1 MPNNNNNNRW
11 RGPPP
16 GVRAN
21 ALARARELVA
31 AHQSTNTTR
40 RRTGRLRLPTTLVAN
55 NQRRTLNT
63 RLVNLQRRYNNLE
76 RLRTSTLSVID
87 PSQWNTLGNGAE
99 SLYQYIRNHN
109 LQGFATG
116 GWVQH
121 LYRLRQ
127 IATAATR
134 YGSEQNNNS
143 ARANN
148 NNRNAIARAR
158 ANRNAA
164 SYAAGPPP
172 PNDPYLVQQNNYAGG
187 DGRNEAMNAMKN
199 ASNKF
204 KLKTTW
210 GRRAN
215 KNTASAWYNQTTKK
229 IKKMNHSV
237 INNIIGQNKFRP
249 GPINGNTQ
257 LYFDAND
264 PKRHLFTKNGM
275 VGSRGLNPYYG
286 KNIHMRPY
294 LLPRDVNQELFRF
307 MATREQKAQKA
318 ARRPRIT
325 RNANNFYNSNT
336 NNVGGVKRKRNA
348 NNNTPVKRAK
358 SGGK

>member
-1 MPNNNNNNRW
+1 MPNNNNSNRW

-31 AHQSTNTTR
+31 SE
-40 RRTGRLRLPTTLVAN
+40 AN
-55 NQRRTLNT
+55 HRRTLNT
-63 RLVNLQRRYNNLE
+63 RLANLQGRQTNLS
-76 RLRTSTLSVID
+76 RLPMGPPGR
-87 PSQWNTLGNGAE
+87 WNALGQDAE

-109 LQGFATG
+109 LTNYAREQG
-116 GWVQH
+116 VQSA
-121 LYRLRQ
+121 
-127 IATAATR
+127 IATIISDAIAYR
-134 YGSEQNNNS
+134 YMHGIDINSGSNNNN
-143 ARANN
+143 ARANAIARARS
-148 NNRNAIARAR
+148 NRNAIARAR
-158 ANRNAA
+158 ANNNAA
-164 SYAAGPPP
+164 RYAAGPPP

-199 ASNKF
+199 ASNNF

-286 KNIHMRPY
+286 KNTLMRPY

-307 MATREQKAQKA
+307 MASRKKKAQTSSA
-318 ARRPRIT
+318 AVT
-325 RNANNFYNSNT
+325 
-336 NNVGGVKRKRNA
+336 
-348 NNNTPVKRAK
+348 
-358 SGGK
+358 

>member
-1 MPNNNNNNRW
+1 MSNNNNSNRW

-21 ALARARELVA
+21 ALTRARELVA
-31 AHQSTNTTR
+31 AE
-40 RRTGRLRLPTTLVAN
+40 AN
-55 NQRRTLNT
+55 HRRTLNT
-63 RLVNLQRRYNNLE
+63 RLANLQRRYS
-76 RLRTSTLSVID
+76 RLID
-87 PSQWNTLGNGAE
+87 PSFTGAGVAQWNRLGANAE
-99 SLYQYIRNHN
+99 SLFQYILNHN
-109 LQGFATG
+109 LVGYARGARVNSLQ
-116 GWVQH
+116 
-121 LYRLRQ
+121 L
-127 IATAATR
+127 ISATANS
-134 YGSEQNNNS
+134 YGPEYNSNANNNS
-143 ARANN
+143 GSNGNALARANN
-148 NNRNAIARAR
+148 NAAR
-158 ANRNAA
+158 
-164 SYAAGPPP
+164 YAAGPPP

-275 VGSRGLNPYYG
+275 IGSRGLNPYYG

-348 NNNTPVKRAK
+348 NNNTAVKRAK
-358 SGGK
+358 IRRELKKLA

>member
-1 MPNNNNNNRW
+1 MVNNNNNREVRQILANAVRSGGATQSRVVERRNNTRLGGW

-31 AHQSTNTTR
+31 SE
-40 RRTGRLRLPTTLVAN
+40 AN
-55 NQRRTLNT
+55 HRRTLNT
-63 RLVNLQRRYNNLE
+63 RLANLQGRQTNLS
-76 RLRTSTLSVID
+76 RLPMGPPGR
-87 PSQWNTLGNGAE
+87 WNALGQDAE
-99 SLYQYIRNHN
+99 SLYDYIRNHN
-109 LQGFATG
+109 LTNYAREQG
-116 GWVQH
+116 VQSA
-121 LYRLRQ
+121 
-127 IATAATR
+127 IATIISDAIAYR
-134 YGSEQNNNS
+134 YMHGIDINSGSNNNN
-143 ARANN
+143 ARA
-148 NNRNAIARAR
+148 NRNAIARAR
-158 ANRNAA
+158 ANNNAA
-164 SYAAGPPP
+164 RYAAGPPP

-199 ASNKF
+199 ASNNF

-286 KNIHMRPY
+286 KNTPMRPY
-294 LLPRDVNQELFRF
+294 LLPRAVNQELFRF
-307 MATREQKAQKA
+307 MATRERNARTA
-318 ARRPRIT
+318 ARRPRST

-336 NNVGGVKRKRNA
+336 NNVGGGKRKR
-348 NNNTPVKRAK
+348 KL
-358 SGGK
+358 